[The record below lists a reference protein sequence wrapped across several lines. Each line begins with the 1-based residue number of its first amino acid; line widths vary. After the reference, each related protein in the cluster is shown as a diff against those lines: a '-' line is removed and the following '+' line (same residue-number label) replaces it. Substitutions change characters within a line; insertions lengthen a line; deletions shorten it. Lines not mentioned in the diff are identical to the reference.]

1 MTSSLASFLLQAVLI
16 SLAAVVSPG
25 PIAAVTI
32 GKGSRFPHAGAAVAL
47 GHGIV
52 EFPLMVA
59 ILYGL
64 GYLLNVVSVKAGI
77 AFVGGVLLLAMG
89 VGMFRAAKGG
99 ELPSASYHSSSV
111 TAGILLSLSNPY
123 FLIWWV
129 TVGAALVLQSLKFGI
144 FGFLIFA
151 IAHWL
156 CDFGWYTFLSIL
168 SYRGGRFFGRAFQ
181 RIVFIACGGFLLFLG
196 GKYVMDAVRLF
207 FP

>member
-1 MTSSLASFLLQAVLI
+1 M
-16 SLAAVVSPG
+16 
-25 PIAAVTI
+25 
-32 GKGSRFPHAGAAVAL
+32 AL
-47 GHGIV
+47 GHGMV

-64 GYLLNVVSVKAGI
+64 GYLLNVVSVKAGV
-77 AFVGGVLLLAMG
+77 AFVGGILLLAMG
-89 VGMFRAAKGG
+89 VGMFRSAKGG
-99 ELPSASYHSSSV
+99 ELPSAGYHSSSI

-129 TVGAALVLQSLKFGI
+129 TVGAALILQSVKFGI
-144 FGFLIFA
+144 LGFLIFA
-151 IAHWL
+151 LAHWL

-196 GKYVMDAVRLF
+196 GMYVADAVRLF